1 MKWLSP
7 GEENDD
13 SSYRKRG
20 EMEEGA
26 RKRDGGKRDGRSHH
40 NLPRGGPVAGVE

>member
-13 SSYRKRG
+13 R
-20 EMEEGA
+20 EMEVREMEVREMEGVTIIFQEE
-26 RKRDGGKRDGRSHH
+26 G
-40 NLPRGGPVAGVE
+40 L